1 MSLLFQLELDTAKQQ
16 ISLLHQ
22 QTELLRERLESMS
35 DYPTLRREKAEQQGQ
50 MQLLKKQLEEAQ
62 DENRHL
68 QAGGE
73 WLRCLSGILASCI
86 PSTQYQ

>member
-22 QTELLRERLESMS
+22 QKELLRERLESTS
-35 DYPTLRREKAEQQGQ
+35 DYPILRREKAELQGQ

-62 DENRHL
+62 EENRHL

-73 WLRCLSGILASCI
+73 
-86 PSTQYQ
+86 